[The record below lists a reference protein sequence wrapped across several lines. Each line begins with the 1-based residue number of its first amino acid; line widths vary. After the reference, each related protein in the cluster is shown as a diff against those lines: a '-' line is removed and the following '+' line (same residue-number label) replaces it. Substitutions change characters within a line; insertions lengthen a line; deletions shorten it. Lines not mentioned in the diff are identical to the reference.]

1 MTNGRKIDIDR
12 LVYSLNRA
20 PASTRDAVLPVL
32 REEFPEVLWTR
43 HHDGR
48 ADAMIIIDGYRP

>member
-1 MTNGRKIDIDR
+1 VTNGRKIDIDR
-12 LVYSLNRA
+12 LVNSLNRA

-32 REEFPEVLWTR
+32 REAFPEVLWTK

-48 ADAMIIIDGYRP
+48 ADAAIIDEWYRP